1 MATKQRGARVTVT
14 CVCGCCKTFEA
25 RTADVKR
32 GWGKY
37 FNKSHKAIAQ
47 EARTG
52 QHAAFKTR
60 AGNGLRAPYEADYEG
75 GGWDAHKDS
84 F

>member
-14 CVCGCCKTFEA
+14 CVCGCGRSFEA
-25 RTADVKR
+25 RKADVKR

-37 FNKSHKAIAQ
+37 FSKSCKAKAQ
-47 EARTG
+47 EKRTG
-52 QHAAFKTR
+52 QNAAYQAR
-60 AGNGLRAPYEADYEG
+60 RERGHSHSDAVDWEGL
-75 GGWDAHKDS
+75 GWDAHKDS